1 MANVISRRTLLKT
14 ATVGSLGAVAF
25 FNSNKCL
32 AGGADTNFDGI
43 RNKIKKAVE
52 SGSPASFAVA
62 VAKDGTV
69 VWEEAFG
76 RANRKLSVPATTNT
90 RYAVASLSKPF
101 TALGI
106 MVLIDRGAVKLDD
119 PIIRFLGNIKL
130 TAYEGD
136 AAAVKVRHLLQHTSG
151 LPRHWRNFYADE
163 GETPPKLEET
173 FNRYGIL
180 VNQPGAE
187 YLYTN
192 LGYALLAHIIERVSG
207 ASFSEFM
214 RKEVFLPLGLT
225 DTTVENAARI
235 SRPSAALYNADGESV
250 PFYTADESGS
260 MSVASSIRDVIR
272 FGLFHLKASQPGQ
285 KQIIRPAM
293 IDQMALERYAV
304 EPSGASDTFYSLGWL
319 GRPKSSYSYYN
330 LSHSG
335 DAPGVSA
342 LLVIFP
348 DERIAV
354 AALANTRF
362 SELIYTA
369 TDDVLDALLPDN
381 KKMRESDPSMK
392 PPTLPPFKPAEELR
406 GKWTGEIKTS
416 SGTIPALMTFRPDGD
431 VHVKLEGQLE
441 TSVNQLQFK
450 DGKLTGR
457 CQGTIT
463 TEDAM
468 RHPHQLRLVLR
479 HKGDVLSGTVHAQS
493 SIDAQAK
500 NLPKRDYFALASW
513 MKLAKKH

>member
-1 MANVISRRTLLKT
+1 MANVTTRRTFLQT
-14 ATVGSLGAVAF
+14 ATFGSLGAAAF
-25 FNSNKCL
+25 FNSYKCL
-32 AGGADTNFDGI
+32 AGSGYTVFDGI
-43 RNKIKKAVE
+43 RNIIKEAVE
-52 SGSPASFAVA
+52 SGSPASLAIA
-62 VAKDGTV
+62 AAKDGKI

-76 RANRKLSVPATTNT
+76 RANRELNVPATTNT
-90 RYAVASLSKPF
+90 RYAIASLSKPF
-101 TALGI
+101 TALGV
-106 MVLIDRGAVKLDD
+106 MVLIERGAVKLDD
-119 PIIRFLGNIKL
+119 PIKKFLGNIKL

-136 AAAVKVRHLLQHTSG
+136 AAAVTTRHLLQHTSG
-151 LPRHWRNFYADE
+151 LPRHWRNFYSDE
-163 GETPPKLEET
+163 SETPPTLEET

-235 SRPSAALYNADGESV
+235 SRPSAALYKADGESV
-250 PFYTADESGS
+250 PFYRADESGS

-272 FGLFHLKASQPGQ
+272 FGLFHLKSNQPGQ
-285 KQIIRPAM
+285 KQIIKPAT
-293 IDQMALERYAV
+293 IDQMARERYAV
-304 EPSGASDTFYSLGWL
+304 EPSSGSDTFYSLGWL
-319 GRPKSSYSYYN
+319 GRPKSAYSYYN

-348 DERIAV
+348 NERIAV

-362 SELIYTA
+362 SEMIYTA
-369 TDDVLDALLPDN
+369 TDGVLDALLSDN

-392 PPTLPPFKPAEELR
+392 PPTLPPFKPAEELL
-406 GKWTGEIKTS
+406 GEWAGEIKTY
-416 SGTIPALMTFRPDGD
+416 SGKIPALMTFRPDGD
-431 VHVKLEGQLE
+431 AHVKLEGQLE

-457 CQGTIT
+457 FQGTIT
-463 TEDAM
+463 TVDAM

-500 NLPKRDYFALASW
+500 NIPKRDYFALASW
-513 MKLAKKH
+513 MKLAKKQ